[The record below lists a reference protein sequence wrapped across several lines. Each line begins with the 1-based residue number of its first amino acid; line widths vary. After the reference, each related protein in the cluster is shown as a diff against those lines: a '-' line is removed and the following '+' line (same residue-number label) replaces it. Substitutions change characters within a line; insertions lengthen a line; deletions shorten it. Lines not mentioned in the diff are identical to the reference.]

1 MSAAFGQRSRLLPDA
16 VGYWLTRS
24 VFGQSSWFSLNA
36 GRFLVDDGEGFDLD
50 HELRQSQFVD
60 PDERIGR

>member
-1 MSAAFGQRSRLLPDA
+1 MRFHGILL
-16 VGYWLTRS
+16 LTCVLLINS
-24 VFGQSSWFSLNA
+24 VFGQSRWFSLNA

-50 HELRQSQFVD
+50 HELGQSQFVD